1 MSKAAEPGGVSGSA
15 NWPAPGVSAGH
26 PVDPVIIACPNGP
39 LLVRGSVELRTADGD
54 VIPQLRA
61 TIALCRCGVS
71 SIKPFCDGTHKLVN
85 FQT

>member
-1 MSKAAEPGGVSGSA
+1 MSKAAEPGSASGSA
-15 NWPAPGVSAGH
+15 DWPIPGASVGH
-26 PVDPVIIACPNGP
+26 SLDPIIIACQNGP
-39 LLVRGSVELRTADGD
+39 LLVRGSVELRTAEGE

-71 SIKPFCDGTHKLVN
+71 SIKPFCDGTHKLIN